1 MQDFVYIKN
10 DFLIPLEDDIKV
22 LEKPN
27 EDEFLISNDKN
38 QKAHVYAPEINFY
51 LKNSKD
57 SILKKS
63 KNVSKLYKARLIAYD
78 LGLDLEQVKEVGK
91 NIILV
96 DIKEEISDF
105 LKSKD
110 FKVLSFKNDEIVSI
124 FGSIGE
130 LCAIVKKDNEE
141 IDLDFDIL
149 LFNKNLEQV
158 RQDFIRQSGCFDIGS
173 FKDNEEL
180 FEFLKQKTPKYHY
193 KTYITYDFNICQYH
207 QRRSEHCAKCAEICP
222 TTAIL
227 KDDEKRELE
236 FSQID
241 CLGCGGCISICP
253 SGSLDYAPMPRNSF
267 FEIASL
273 YKGYKIVIIP
283 KKMSLENLE
292 LNLKEDILPL
302 MIEGEKWLS
311 NMHFLTLLQNSGA
324 NLVFYTDFISKGSNE
339 AINLLNT
346 VFERKFNKKAI
357 FVAKDKKELENAL
370 EQLEFI
376 EGLSFELH
384 SNFLTSRELFA
395 KRLEHL
401 IADNDLG
408 KVESGEWLRYGQ
420 VLVNPDT
427 CTLCLSCVGAC
438 NVGALI
444 ADSKENALKFNPSLC
459 TTCGYCEVSC
469 AEKDTLKLVRS
480 GIELNK
486 DYFKYH
492 TLAKD
497 ELFACIECGK
507 EFATKKAVEK
517 IANIMKSKFNG
528 DENKIKTLYCCAECK
543 AKVMIKTMM
552 I

>member
-1 MQDFVYIKN
+1 MQDFVYVKN
-10 DFLIPLEDDIKV
+10 DFLIPLEDNITILD
-22 LEKPN
+22 KPN
-27 EDEFLISNDKN
+27 ENEFLISNDKN
-38 QKAHVYAPEINFY
+38 QKAQIYAPEINFY

-57 SILKKS
+57 DTLKRS
-63 KNVSKLYKARLIAYD
+63 KNVSKLYEARLIAYD

-105 LKSKD
+105 LKSKN
-110 FKVLSFKNDEIVSI
+110 FKVLNFKNDELISV

-130 LCAIVKKDNEE
+130 LCAIVKKDSEE
-141 IDLDFDIL
+141 IELDFDIL
-149 LFNKNLEQV
+149 LFNGNLDKI
-158 RQDFIRQSGCFDIGS
+158 RKDFTRQSGCFDISS
-173 FKDNEEL
+173 FKSTEEL
-180 FEFLKQKTPKYHY
+180 FEFLEQKTPKYHY
-193 KTYITYDFNICQYH
+193 KTYITYDLSICQYH

-227 KDDEKRELE
+227 KDDERRELE

-267 FEIASL
+267 FEIANL
-273 YKGYKIVIIP
+273 YKGYKILIIP

-324 NLVFYTDFISKGSNE
+324 NLVFYTNFVSKGSNE

-346 VFERKFNKKAI
+346 IFERKFNKKAI
-357 FVAKDKKELENAL
+357 FVAKDKQELENVL
-370 EQLEFI
+370 EKLEFI
-376 EGLSFELH
+376 QGLSFELH
-384 SNFLTSRELFA
+384 SNFLTTRELFA

-401 IADNDLG
+401 IADDDLG
-408 KVESGEWLRYGQ
+408 RVESGEWLRYGQ
-420 VLVNPDT
+420 VLINPDT

-459 TTCGYCEVSC
+459 TTCGYCESSC

-517 IANIMKSKFNG
+517 IANFMKDKFGN

-543 AKVMIKTMM
+543 AKVMIKAMM
-552 I
+552 V